1 MNWKGGDMSKRLFVC
16 LLLSIFLGIFCLE
29 SSSLISQEIPANKA
43 AKVKI
48 EEARFEMEL
57 VGQKAPDEKIFL
69 ILKMEWENIHPK
81 QKIEKSKLEGKQDR
95 TMGVGGLT
103 GGGQKGKEEFVD
115 ADVAY
120 KIPKLFDHAYI
131 LADGKSFALDPL
143 TEKMLNGVGIQKAFE
158 IAKFGERKKA
168 DLVFVIPKEA
178 KNIAFQLF
186 DYSNGHILVR
196 IKGDLKL
203 AAGSGGPAGK
213 VLDQI
218 RDEFVEIAAH
228 KLNFEVDYKGEK
240 AAEGWQYAL
249 VEIGGKSLSGGGA
262 KDIVQIKPQEYTWLT
277 TPEGYFYYS
286 CGGTTTEGG
295 LIRFTPEVYQSQ
307 ELAFLVPAS
316 IKDFGLGIRVKNK
329 VYSLKLSGK
338 SFLEAF
344 KALATHRDGNTM
356 DVMIFGVR
364 KEGGKTIVELGIRSL
379 AKSGLEIQTA
389 QQFLLV
395 VGDQKVHYDEAATK
409 TLFHRPPE
417 PFIVPPQA
425 FVRFELAYQTEAT
438 PSSLYFRGY
447 ESENYFK
454 LPAVR

>member
-16 LLLSIFLGIFCLE
+16 LLLSIFLGIFCFE

-295 LIRFTPEVYQSQ
+295 LIRFTPEVFQSQ

-316 IKDFGLGIRVKNK
+316 IKDFSLGIRVKNK

-338 SFLEAF
+338 SFPEAF
-344 KALATHRDGNTM
+344 KALATHRDGSTM
-356 DVMIFGVR
+356 DVMVFGIR
-364 KEGGKTIVELGIRSL
+364 KEGGKTIVDLGIRSL
-379 AKSGLEIQTA
+379 AKSGLEIQTS

-395 VGDQKVHYDEAATK
+395 VGDQKVNFNEAATK

-417 PFIVPPQA
+417 PFIIPPQT

-438 PSSLYFRGY
+438 PSSLYCRGY

-454 LPAVR
+454 LPALR

>member
-1 MNWKGGDMSKRLFVC
+1 MSKRLFVC
-16 LLLSIFLGIFCLE
+16 LLLSIFLGIFCFE

-295 LIRFTPEVYQSQ
+295 LIRFTPEVFQSQ

-316 IKDFGLGIRVKNK
+316 IKDFSLGIRVKNK

-338 SFLEAF
+338 SFPEAF
-344 KALATHRDGNTM
+344 KALATHRDGSTM
-356 DVMIFGVR
+356 DVMVFGIR
-364 KEGGKTIVELGIRSL
+364 KEGGKTIVDLGIRSL
-379 AKSGLEIQTA
+379 AKSGLEIQTS

>member
-16 LLLSIFLGIFCLE
+16 LLLSIFLGIFCFE

-48 EEARFEMEL
+48 DEARFEMEL

-103 GGGQKGKEEFVD
+103 GGGQKGKEEYVD
-115 ADVAY
+115 VDVAY
-120 KIPKLFDHAYI
+120 KIPKLFNHAYI
-131 LADGKSFALDPL
+131 LAEGKSFALDPL
-143 TEKMLNGVGIQKAFE
+143 TEKMPNGTGIQKALE
-158 IAKFGERKKA
+158 IAKLGDKKKVE
-168 DLVFVIPKEA
+168 LVYSIPKEA

-186 DYSNGHILVR
+186 DYANGHILARV
-196 IKGDLKL
+196 KGDLKL
-203 AAGSGGPAGK
+203 AAGTGGPAGK

-218 RDEFVEIAAH
+218 KDELVEIAAN
-228 KLNFEVDYKGEK
+228 KLNFQADYKGEK
-240 AAEGWQYAL
+240 ATEGWRYAL
-249 VEIGGKSLSGGGA
+249 VEIGGKSLSGGGT
-262 KDIVQIKPQEYTWLT
+262 KDIVQIKPQEYSWLA

-286 CGGTTTEGG
+286 CGGSTSEGG
-295 LIRFTPEVYQSQ
+295 FIRFTPEVYQSQ

-316 IKDFGLGIRVKNK
+316 AQKFNLGLRIRNA
-329 VYSLKLSGK
+329 VYTLKLSGT
-338 SFLEAF
+338 AF
-344 KALATHRDGNTM
+344 PELPKALATHRDGKAM
-356 DVMIFGVR
+356 EVLVYGVR
-364 KEGGKTIVELGIRSL
+364 RQEERIIVDLGIRSL

-395 VGDQKVHYDEAATK
+395 VGDQKVNFDAATTK

-417 PFIVPPQA
+417 PFVIPPQT

-438 PSSLYFRGY
+438 PSSLHYRGY

>member
-1 MNWKGGDMSKRLFVC
+1 MNRKGGDMSKRLFIC
-16 LLLSIFLGIFCLE
+16 LLLSVFLGFFCFE
-29 SSSLISQEIPANKA
+29 SSSLNSQEMPANKA
-43 AKVKI
+43 AKLKI
-48 EEARFEMEL
+48 DETKFETEL
-57 VGQKAPDEKIFL
+57 AGQKAPAGKLFL
-69 ILKMEWENIHPK
+69 VLETEWENIHPK
-81 QKIEKSKLEGKQDR
+81 QKIEKSRLEGKQDR
-95 TMGVGGLT
+95 TMGVGALT

-115 ADVAY
+115 SDVAY
-120 KIPKLFDHAYI
+120 KIPKLFDHAYV
-131 LADGKSFALDPL
+131 LVDGRSFALDPL

-168 DLVFVIPKEA
+168 DLVYVIPKEA

-203 AAGSGGPAGK
+203 AAGASGPAGK
-213 VLDQI
+213 GLDQI
-218 RDEFVEIAAH
+218 TDEFVEIAANRM
-228 KLNFEVDYKGEK
+228 NFQDGYKGEK
-240 AAEGWQYAL
+240 AASGWRYVL
-249 VEIGGKSLSGGGA
+249 IEIGGKSLSGGSA

-277 TPEGYFYYS
+277 TSEGYLYYS
-286 CGGTTTEGG
+286 CGGSTTEDGF
-295 LIRFTPEVYQSQ
+295 IRFTPEVYQSQ

-316 IKDFGLGIRVKNK
+316 IKDFSLGIRINNK

-338 SFLEAF
+338 SFPEAF

-356 DVMIFGVR
+356 DVMIFGIR
-364 KEGGKTIVELGIRSL
+364 KEGGKTIVDLGIRSL
-379 AKSGLEIQTA
+379 AKSGLEIQTS

-395 VGDQKVHYDEAATK
+395 VGDQKVNFNEAATK

-417 PFIVPPQA
+417 PFIIPPQA

-438 PSSLYFRGY
+438 TSSLYYRGY